1 MATDLREQQGRTLRQ
16 EAIRPG
22 RIESGPRWPFVAA
35 GVVLVVLAAVAVLVF
50 TEGRQQPV
58 FGAGHWA
65 ETVEGMNTGARE
77 GSSFAPA
84 AGPVS
89 VTYPHGLEN
98 PGAYLRMTDAGAYA
112 TGALTENREGSG
124 YASVAWTDAHEL
136 PGSARYADGAL
147 TEAREG

>member
-77 GSSFAPA
+77 ARASHRRPGRSRSPTRTASRT
-84 AGPVS
+84 PVRTC
-89 VTYPHGLEN
+89 V
-98 PGAYLRMTDAGAYA
+98 
-112 TGALTENREGSG
+112 
-124 YASVAWTDAHEL
+124 
-136 PGSARYADGAL
+136 
-147 TEAREG
+147 